1 MNITKLIKQCQDDYM
16 NTKKPTIA
24 FLGDSVTQGC
34 FEIFKPT
41 VGNVETIYDPEYA
54 YHRYVAKIFGI
65 LYPKVPINIINA
77 GLSGDNV
84 VHGLER
90 LERDVLCHKPDLTV
104 VCFGLNDCTRGDD
117 GLQLFYESLS
127 SIFKKLQEIG
137 SEVIFMTPNML
148 NTKVSPHTNPDYIS
162 SAAMSAD
169 RHKAGLL
176 DRHVEWG
183 IKAAKDCG
191 VRVCDVYA
199 KWKCMEANGVD
210 TTELLSNHI
219 NHPIREMNWLFAYSL
234 VEEMMK

>member
-90 LERDVLCHKPDLTV
+90 LERDVLCYKPDLTV
-104 VCFGLNDCTRGDD
+104 VCFGLNDCARGDD
-117 GLQLFYESLS
+117 GLELFYNSLVE
-127 SIFKKLQEIG
+127 IFTKLKENG
-137 SEVIFMTPNML
+137 SDVIFMTPNMM
-148 NTKVSPHTNPDYIS
+148 NTKVSCNINPDFKY
-162 SAAMSAD
+162 SAEMAMKWQAD
-169 RHKAGLL
+169 GWL
-176 DRHVEWG
+176 DRHVEMG
-183 IKAAKDCG
+183 KKAANDCG
-191 VRVCDVYA
+191 VRICDCYA
-199 KWKCMEANGVD
+199 KWKHMNEIGVD
-210 TTELLSNHI
+210 TTELLANKI
-219 NHPIREMNWLFAYSL
+219 NHPIHEMNWLFAYSL